1 MGWTGRSWNG
11 SGRHWGVLE
20 GHWEVLG
27 GPGRALGGTGG
38 SWKGTGRSCKGIG
51 GSWKGSGGPGRSWKG
66 TGRHWDVLEGPG
78 SSLGGTGL
86 SRRPHSDPSDPIPPP
101 PFTSTSS
108 IPFPFQDLGSAAPG
122 TSVAPVTIN
131 AHQSEV
137 GCAAL
142 SPTGALL
149 ASASRR
155 GTLLRLFDT
164 QSRLRLLELRRGT
177 DPATLYW

>member
-1 MGWTGRSWNG
+1 MNGTGRSWKG
-11 SGRHWGVLE
+11 TGRHWGVLE
-20 GHWEVLG
+20 G
-27 GPGRALGGTGG
+27 PRRALGATGG

-66 TGRHWDVLEGPG
+66 TGRSWKVLEGPG
-78 SSLGGTGL
+78 RALGGTGL
-86 SRRPHSDPSDPIPPP
+86 SLCPHSDPSDPIPPP
-101 PFTSTSS
+101 LPSTSS